1 MIATVATLQARVGQ
15 DVAGWLTRN
24 SLAFDWPRY
33 SKGKYAGVQKES
45 APGVV
50 PWAYR
55 ACIRK
60 MRMIASETGDFRMIN
75 SDISNNRRRR
85 RQAPSPLTA

>member
-55 ACIRK
+55 ACIRNGG
-60 MRMIASETGDFRMIN
+60 RPSECSEDAN
-75 SDISNNRRRR
+75 D
-85 RQAPSPLTA
+85 RQ